1 MASLDEKWNTNHC
14 NVKYLLKYLRMF
26 FANYWGDY
34 ANYCNIISVL
44 IYMLGMKPFYTV
56 ICVILCHFLQ
66 SMLVKVKLGDA
77 QKFVK
82 ITELSL
88 EEFLSAGKNILSLYY
103 FTRFYDFFYFYL
115 CVTWWMSSNFIWEY
129 IIQSHVACALMFKVH
144 HRYVKP
150 CK

>member
-26 FANYWGDY
+26 FLLTIWGDY

-103 FTRFYDFFYFYL
+103 FRRFYVFFFLIYVLLDGCLVILYENIL
-115 CVTWWMSSNFIWEY
+115 YSHMLHVPWCSKFI
-129 IIQSHVACALMFKVH
+129 IAM
-144 HRYVKP
+144 
-150 CK
+150 

>member
-1 MASLDEKWNTNHC
+1 
-14 NVKYLLKYLRMF
+14 
-26 FANYWGDY
+26 
-34 ANYCNIISVL
+34 
-44 IYMLGMKPFYTV
+44 MLGMKPFYTV

-103 FTRFYDFFYFYL
+103 FTRFYDFFLFLSVCYL
-115 CVTWWMSSNFIWEY
+115 MDV
-129 IIQSHVACALMFKVH
+129 
-144 HRYVKP
+144 
-150 CK
+150 